1 MCIFNN
7 KFYPQPQPF
16 SQQNKNN
23 NHEKNAKMK
32 ILEIVIDASST
43 WANSRDQ
50 EPEDRRS
57 PPSECRVWTH

>member
-32 ILEIVIDASST
+32 ILEIAIDASSI
-43 WANSRDQ
+43 
-50 EPEDRRS
+50 
-57 PPSECRVWTH
+57 